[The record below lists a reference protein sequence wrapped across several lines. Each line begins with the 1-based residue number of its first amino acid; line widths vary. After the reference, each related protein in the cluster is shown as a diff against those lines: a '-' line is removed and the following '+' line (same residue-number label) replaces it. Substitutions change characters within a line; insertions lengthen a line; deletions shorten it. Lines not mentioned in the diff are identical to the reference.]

1 MNEKQKAR
9 IEETIHQLV
18 AELIMRRVKDPRVSG
33 VSITHVE
40 VSNDYSVAKIRYNV
54 LGGSGNLKD
63 VERGLESCKGYI
75 RGQIKGPLR
84 LRVIPEL
91 VFLYDSSLD
100 RAMEIEELFNKIE
113 REREANEEGFQDE

>member
-18 AELIMRRVKDPRVSG
+18 AELLMRRVKDPRVAG
-33 VSITHVE
+33 VSITRVE
-40 VSNDYSVAKIRYNV
+40 VSNDYSVAKIRYNI
-54 LGGSGNLKD
+54 LGGGDQKD
-63 VERGLESCKGYI
+63 VERGLESCKGFI
-75 RGQIKGPLR
+75 RGQIKGHLR

-100 RAMEIEELFNKIE
+100 RAMAIEELFKKIDEE
-113 REREANEEGFQDE
+113 RETDKEGHRDE